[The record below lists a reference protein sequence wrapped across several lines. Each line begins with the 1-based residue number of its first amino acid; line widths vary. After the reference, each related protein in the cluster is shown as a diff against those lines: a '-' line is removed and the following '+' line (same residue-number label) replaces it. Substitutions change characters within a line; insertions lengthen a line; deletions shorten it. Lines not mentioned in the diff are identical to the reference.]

1 MLSNSVATNWRVT
14 PALAVNGS
22 TSQTVTTGV
31 GAGDIGVLSILV
43 LATVDIHIAKGSGPA
58 TTADFLLLANTYFEI
73 PVADLKQFSF
83 IGVAAGTLYML
94 EWLG

>member
-14 PALAVNGS
+14 PRLVVNGS
-22 TSQTVTTGV
+22 TSQTVTTEV
-31 GAGDIGVLSILV
+31 GEGDIGVLSILLV
-43 LATVDIHIAKGSGPA
+43 ATVDIHINKDAGPA
-58 TTADFLLLANTYFEI
+58 TTDDFLLLANTYFEI

-83 IGVAAGTLYML
+83 IGTGAGSLYML

>member
-22 TSQTVTTGV
+22 TSQTVDTEV
-31 GAGDIGVLSILV
+31 GDGDIGVLSIL
-43 LATVDIHIAKGSGPA
+43 LIADVDIHIAKGAGPA
-58 TTADFLLLANTYFEI
+58 STADFLLLANTYFEI

-83 IGVAAGTLYML
+83 IGTSAGLLYML